1 MDLKHVGRIKA
12 NGKKCLVV
20 FRTLPGDSSYCLIVP
35 TEVLSDSQHDTIIN
49 CVEGNTAQAAFEFG
63 EVLARVPFSDGRMM
77 LAALHAEGKLVR
89 MATKD
94 IEMVPNHTTAVQLSE
109 LNQMIAEQR
118 GTTVDDL
125 AVKSPMKSDTP
136 KTESVDVA
144 TIQEVPKVYEPDV
157 TASNPNATP
166 EETAKMYRSQADKLS
181 KEAAHLRRL
190 AEDLV
195 PTKKPER
202 KQMVS

>member
-1 MDLKHVGRIKA
+1 MDLKHVGRVKA
-12 NGKKCLVV
+12 DGKKCLVV

-35 TEVLSDSQHDTIIN
+35 TELLSDSQHDTIIS
-49 CVEGNTAQAAFEFG
+49 CVEGNTAQASFEFG

-77 LAALHAEGKLVR
+77 LPALHAEGKLVR
-89 MATKD
+89 IATKD
-94 IEMVPNHTTAVQLSE
+94 IEMIPNHTTAIQLSE

-118 GTTVDDL
+118 GTTVDEL
-125 AVKSPMKSDTP
+125 ALKSPSKSEGP
-136 KTESVDVA
+136 KSETVDVA
-144 TIQEVPKVYEPDV
+144 TIQEVPKVSEPDLV
-157 TASNPNATP
+157 TPNPNATP
-166 EETAKMYRSQADKLS
+166 EETAKLYRSQADKLS
-181 KEAAHLRRL
+181 KEAANLRRL